1 MMQEYLDV
9 LLPLGSAWLAGSLI
23 GMERSYHG
31 RPAGFR
37 THALVCLSS
46 ALLMLATIHQSE
58 WIGELAQDTVATDP
72 TRMAQGI
79 MTGIGF
85 IGAGVIFQEGLTVH
99 GLTTAA
105 SIFMTAALG
114 ILFGIGYYLPAII
127 TTLITLTVL
136 GMFRVIERHTPTQNI
151 LKHSLRFSRDQ
162 VMDEKEVRKLLSDH
176 EFVITKMGYA
186 LNSDGNTFEYRM
198 LIGTIKPS
206 NIGALAN
213 TLRERTDVL
222 EYTISPMGN

>member
-1 MMQEYLDV
+1 MPQDLLPI

-23 GMERSYHG
+23 GLERSYHG

-37 THALVCLSS
+37 THALVCMSG
-46 ALLMLATIHQSE
+46 ALLMLATVHQSE
-58 WIGELAQDTVATDP
+58 WIGDLPMNAVATDP

-114 ILFGIGYYLPAII
+114 ILFGIGYYVPAVIA
-127 TTLITLTVL
+127 TLIALTILAV
-136 GMFRVIERHTPTQNI
+136 FRWIERLIPTQTI
-151 LKHSLRFSRDQ
+151 LKHELRFARER
-162 VMDEKEVRKLLSDH
+162 VLGEDEMRQMIAEH
-176 EFVITKMGYA
+176 GFTITKMGYG
-186 LNSDGNTFEYRM
+186 LDEDGRSFEYRM
-198 LIGTIKPS
+198 LIATLDENNVGR
-206 NIGALAN
+206 LARS
-213 TLRERTDVL
+213 LRQREDVI
-222 EYTISPMGN
+222 EYSLAPMVN

>member
-1 MMQEYLDV
+1 MPQEYLEI
-9 LLPLGSAWLAGSLI
+9 LIPLCSAWAAGSLI
-23 GMERSYHG
+23 GLERSYHG

-46 ALLMLATIHQSE
+46 ALLMLATVHQE
-58 WIGELAQDTVATDP
+58 QWIGGLAADTIATDP

-114 ILFGIGYYLPAII
+114 ILFGIGYFVPAILATTI
-127 TTLITLTVL
+127 TLIVL
-136 GMFRVIERHTPTQNI
+136 GIFRVLEGHLPTQNI
-151 LKHSLRFSRDQ
+151 LKHSLRFSRDN
-162 VMDEKEVRKLLSDH
+162 VLEENAVRDLLREH
-176 EFVITKMGYA
+176 GFVISQMGYT
-186 LNSDGNTFEYRM
+186 LEDDGNVFEYRM
-198 LIGTIKPS
+198 LIGTVDPK
-206 NIGALAN
+206 NIGRLAD
-213 TLRERTDVL
+213 TLRARNDVI
-222 EYTISPMGN
+222 EYRLAPMGS

>member
-1 MMQEYLDV
+1 MQHYIEILI
-9 LLPLGSAWLAGSLI
+9 PLGSAWLAGSLI
-23 GMERSYHG
+23 GLERSYHG

-46 ALLMLATIHQSE
+46 ALLMLATIHQGE
-58 WIGELAQDTVATDP
+58 WIGDLAKGTVATDP

-114 ILFGIGYYLPAII
+114 ILFGIGYYLPAVLA
-127 TTLITLTVL
+127 TAITLTVL
-136 GMFRVIERHTPTQNI
+136 GMFRVIERHLPTQNI
-151 LKHSLRFSRDQ
+151 LKHYLRFPRDRTLEESA
-162 VMDEKEVRKLLSDH
+162 VRTLLKEH
-176 EFVITKMGYA
+176 GFVISKMAYS
-186 LNSDGNTFEYRM
+186 LSEDGRTFEYRM
-198 LIGTIKPS
+198 LIGTLDAD
-206 NIGALAN
+206 NISRLAN
-213 TLRERTDVL
+213 VLRERPDVL
-222 EYTISPMGN
+222 EYSISPMGS

>member
-1 MMQEYLDV
+1 MPQEYLEI
-9 LLPLGSAWLAGSLI
+9 LIPLCSAWAAGSLI
-23 GMERSYHG
+23 GLERSYHG

-46 ALLMLATIHQSE
+46 ALLMLATVHQE
-58 WIGELAQDTVATDP
+58 QWIGELATDTIATDP

-114 ILFGIGYYLPAII
+114 ILFGIGYFIPAILTTVI
-127 TTLITLTVL
+127 TLIVL
-136 GMFRVIERHTPTQNI
+136 GIFRVLEHHLPTQNI
-151 LKHSLRFSRDQ
+151 LKHSMRFPRDNVLDENAVRELLR
-162 VMDEKEVRKLLSDH
+162 EH
-176 EFVITKMGYA
+176 GFVVSQMGYT
-186 LNSDGNTFEYRM
+186 LEDDGNAFEYRM
-198 LIGTIKPS
+198 LIGTGDPK
-206 NIGALAN
+206 NIGRLADALRA
-213 TLRERTDVL
+213 RHDVI
-222 EYTISPMGN
+222 EYRLSPMGS